1 MERRRGRAR
10 RIPAH
15 GAQRGHPAG
24 ARVIARGRPRVPD
37 RALAVAGFAAP
48 HQPVRTWR
56 QGRVEHSGGAP
67 LMARIT
73 DAFAAVQA
81 SGRPG
86 LVAYVT
92 AGDPSLDRTVD
103 LLITLGANRS
113 DVLEGRGPLSAPP
126 P

>member
-1 MERRRGRAR
+1 MDRRRGSTCRVTS
-10 RIPAH
+10 P
-15 GAQRGHPAG
+15 GAGRGHPAG
-24 ARVIARGRPRVPD
+24 ARVVARGRPRVPD

-56 QGRVEHSGGAP
+56 QGRVEHPGGAP

-92 AGDPSLDRTVD
+92 AGDPNLDRTLH
-103 LLITLGANRS
+103 LLLTPGT
-113 DVLEGRGPLSAPP
+113 
-126 P
+126 